1 MRAPL
6 SHLPRLAYLI
16 IPNQPLAFVADANF
30 SLVCKATYALRT
42 GTSKTTPSSRVAFLP
57 RARARARE
65 RRRVFS
71 RLACPLIQEPCKPR
85 RFEQRVRPPSSP
97 RARSLRRRADIP
109 LPPRLCPVDAAA
121 PESFVSE
128 RTGFQVSAASLL
140 TPVLES
146 RPASSN
152 NQPRR
157 CGRVASRRF
166 P

>member
-42 GTSKTTPSSRVAFLP
+42 GTSEPLPSSRVAFFS
-57 RARARARE
+57 RARARK

-128 RTGFQVSAASLL
+128 RTGFQVSTASLL